1 MLDTKEILA
10 KQKPEPQPISIHQL
24 ERGPTLTW
32 TIEGIAQ
39 GCDFGVRSARHI
51 FSDVRYISPLIEA
64 WLAAHGFDMRSD
76 KKGGWLLTSQ
86 NNGATF
92 RVRTCKD
99 SVNLRPPLTKTAG
112 QFDTL
117 AQKKKKEADTIHGWA
132 LAFIVDMPNAPIW
145 FISLKMV
152 RVLQEKGFLDDKFT
166 CRKAKWRSL
175 HEFLIQAEAEGAYA
189 GP

>member
-10 KQKPEPQPISIHQL
+10 KQNPEPAPIYVSQL

-32 TIEGIAQ
+32 TFEGIAQ
-39 GCDFGVRSARHI
+39 GCDFDVRSAHHI

-86 NNGATF
+86 NNGGTY
-92 RVRTCKD
+92 RVRACKD
-99 SVNLRPPLTKTAG
+99 AVNLRPPLAKTAG
-112 QFDTL
+112 QFETP
-117 AQKKKKEADTIHGWA
+117 AQKKKREMETIDGWA

-175 HEFLIQAEAEGAYA
+175 HEFLIQAEAEGVYA